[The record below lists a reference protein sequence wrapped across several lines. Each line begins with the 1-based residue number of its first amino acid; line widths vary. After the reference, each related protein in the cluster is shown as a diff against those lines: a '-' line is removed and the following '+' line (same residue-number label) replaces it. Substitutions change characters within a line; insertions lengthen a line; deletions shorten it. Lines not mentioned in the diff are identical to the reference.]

1 MDHVNL
7 IESHTVE
14 WTSELLLMAAISVPI
29 SHYMFG
35 LLLTLI
41 VFMYNFLEMHLFQ
54 DLFTG
59 FRGQPVTLTFNPSSQ
74 LYRDVVS
81 KCKILHGRYLSTPWL
96 CNPHLQTVFIFT
108 TSDGGTIALD
118 WVINADVKKPA
129 IQVND
134 AVQHE
139 DRNSILLIIPGLTS
153 ASDSSYIKHL
163 AFKMAKH
170 GWNVVVRNHRG
181 LGGVAITSDCFY
193 SGGWTEDA
201 RKVLD
206 HLHCQY
212 PDAPLFVVGTSIG
225 ANILVKYLGEDGINV
240 PIVGAA
246 AIFGLFSYFFQICDR
261 FMARRLVQRFY
272 NKAMTIG
279 LKNYAYMHKAVLSRL
294 SNWEG
299 VRKSRWI
306 REFGDCAT
314 RILGNFETVDIYYR
328 RCSSANFVGSV
339 MVPLIC
345 VSSLDDP
352 ICSSEAIPG
361 DECRYMYPFFS
372 AYYEFY
378 FYFLEKSL
386 YISLE
391 EEIQN
396 LHRNWE
402 AQYTHSAMLS
412 VEDQQKERTFQKLLT
427 MVSIL

>member
-1 MDHVNL
+1 
-7 IESHTVE
+7 
-14 WTSELLLMAAISVPI
+14 
-29 SHYMFG
+29 
-35 LLLTLI
+35 
-41 VFMYNFLEMHLFQ
+41 
-54 DLFTG
+54 
-59 FRGQPVTLTFNPSSQ
+59 
-74 LYRDVVS
+74 
-81 KCKILHGRYLSTPWL
+81 
-96 CNPHLQTVFIFT
+96 
-108 TSDGGTIALD
+108 
-118 WVINADVKKPA
+118 
-129 IQVND
+129 
-134 AVQHE
+134 
-139 DRNSILLIIPGLTS
+139 
-153 ASDSSYIKHL
+153 
-163 AFKMAKH
+163 MAKH

-279 LKNYAYMHKAVLSRL
+279 LKNYAYVHKALLSRL

-314 RILGNFETVDIYYR
+314 RILGNFEVLNLDCGYILDTYYR

-361 DECRYMYPFFS
+361 DECRCIIS
-372 AYYEFY
+372 
-378 FYFLEKSL
+378 FLQSVEGMKVVL
-386 YISLE
+386 KLE

-412 VEDQQKERTFQKLLT
+412 VEDQQKERTFQKFLT